1 MIIYILG
8 GEDFKAQY
16 VDYSRWINYRF
27 YMIWTLINTA
37 VVLFLITL
45 FLVKP
50 NKRRDTSYFHTKMY
64 AHRGLHGNGV
74 PENSLTAFRLAY
86 ESGYGVELD
95 VQMTKDGQLVVF
107 HDGNLKR
114 MCGVDGFLRDYTYE
128 ELQEFRLA
136 GTDERIPLFSEVLK
150 TLKNTDL
157 ICEIKGDN
165 GNKCYKLCAD
175 TYSAL
180 REYKGRYCV
189 ESFSP
194 YLVRWFRK
202 NHPEIIR
209 GQLSCNFMDDDGMNF
224 FARFTMT
231 HLMVN
236 VLSRPDFV
244 AYKHEDIG
252 QFGYKLCKRVFRPFT
267 VAWTAK
273 GEEEQKRAWG
283 SFDSVIFEQFLG
295 ER

>member
-1 MIIYILG
+1 MVWILI
-8 GEDFKAQY
+8 K
-16 VDYSRWINYRF
+16 
-27 YMIWTLINTA
+27 TA
-37 VVLFLITL
+37 IVLLTVFLVLFCV
-45 FLVKP
+45 FLYFIMPGK
-50 NKRRDTSYFHTKMY
+50 KRDTSYFRGKMY
-64 AHRGLHGNGV
+64 AHRGLHGAGV
-74 PENSLTAFRLAY
+74 PENSLTAFRLAR
-86 ESGYGVELD
+86 EAGYGVELD
-95 VQMTKDGQLVVF
+95 VQMTKDRKLVVF

-128 ELQEFRLA
+128 ELSEFRLA
-136 GTDERIPLFSEVLK
+136 GTDEIIPLFEDVLK
-150 TLKNTDL
+150 TLGKTDL

-165 GNKCYKLCAD
+165 GNKCYDLCEY
-175 TYSAL
+175 TYDAL
-180 REYKGRYCV
+180 MKYEGRFCI

-194 YLVRWFRK
+194 FLVEWFRK

-209 GQLSCNFMDDDGMNF
+209 GQLSCDFMQDTGMKF
-224 FARFTMT
+224 FARVTMT

-236 VLSRPDFV
+236 LLSRPDFV

-252 QFGYKLCKRVFRPFT
+252 RFGYRLCRRVFRPFT

>member
-1 MIIYILG
+1 
-8 GEDFKAQY
+8 
-16 VDYSRWINYRF
+16 
-27 YMIWTLINTA
+27 MIWTIFWIA
-37 VVLFLITL
+37 VVLFIVMLIL
-45 FLVKP
+45 IKP

-74 PENSLTAFRLAY
+74 PENSLTAFKLAR

-95 VQMTKDGQLVVF
+95 VQMTRDGRLVVF
-107 HDGNLKR
+107 HDGNLLR
-114 MCGVDGFLRDYTYE
+114 MCGVDGYLRDYTYE
-128 ELQEFRLA
+128 ELQGFRLA
-136 GTDERIPLFSEVLK
+136 GTDERIPLFKDVLS
-150 TLKNTDL
+150 TLGSTDL

-165 GNKCYKLCAD
+165 GNKCYKLCAE
-175 TYSAL
+175 TYNAL
-180 REYKGRYCV
+180 REYKGRYCI

-202 NHPEIIR
+202 YHPEIIR
-209 GQLSCNFMDDDGMNF
+209 GQLSCNFMHDTGMKF
-224 FARFTMT
+224 FLRVAMT
-231 HLMVN
+231 HLLVN

-244 AYKHEDIG
+244 AYRHEDIG